1 MAGERKKVKMST
13 DALTYQELSGPAKAR
28 ALADYLPYVDP
39 ANAGDPE
46 GTFVESCREND
57 WRFRADGS
65 PVRDEELEEL
75 PDHSS
80 DILAVIGPADET
92 VRVMLPVLFCFN
104 VRRTPGEPPADF
116 DGRVTDTVTNYLGI
130 LGDEDETKCTL
141 MFSYPD
147 GKDLEAHIYP
157 SDHAHCDTFA
167 WIPKEREA
175 IEQEARDEYE
185 AAADAA
191 RGFCPAEGS
200 ES

>member
-1 MAGERKKVKMST
+1 MRT

-57 WRFRADGS
+57 WRFHADGS
-65 PVRDEELEEL
+65 PVRDEELNNHE
-75 PDHSS
+75 S
-80 DILAVIGPADET
+80 DIFDVIGPADET

-116 DGRVTDTVTNYLGI
+116 DGRVTDIVTNYLGI
-130 LGDEDETKCTL
+130 LGEEDETKCTL
-141 MFSYPD
+141 TFSYPD
-147 GKDLEAHIYP
+147 GQDLEAHIYP

-167 WIPKEREA
+167 WIPKERET
-175 IEQEARDEYE
+175 IEQEAREDYE
-185 AAADAA
+185 AERERQKSEAD
-191 RGFCPAEGS
+191 GS
-200 ES
+200 EQ